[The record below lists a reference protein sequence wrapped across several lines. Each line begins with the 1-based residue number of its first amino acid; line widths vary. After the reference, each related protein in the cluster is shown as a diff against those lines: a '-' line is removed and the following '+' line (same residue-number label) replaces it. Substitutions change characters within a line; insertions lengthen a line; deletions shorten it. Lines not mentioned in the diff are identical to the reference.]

1 MNDMLDF
8 MTGMLVS
15 ISDFLASPPMIYLFG
30 FFAMALA
37 LKWLKSLVD
46 F

>member
-1 MNDMLDF
+1 MTDMLEF
-8 MTGMLVS
+8 CSGMLVS

-37 LKWLKSLVD
+37 LKWLKSLID

>member
-1 MNDMLDF
+1 MSDMLDF
-8 MTGMLVS
+8 CSGMLLS
-15 ISDFLASPPMIYLFG
+15 ISDFLASPPLIYLFG

-37 LKWLKSLVD
+37 LKWLKSLID

>member
-1 MNDMLDF
+1 MSEMLDF
-8 MTGMLVS
+8 CTGMLVS

-30 FFAMALA
+30 FFAMSIA
-37 LKWLKSLVD
+37 LKWLKDLVD